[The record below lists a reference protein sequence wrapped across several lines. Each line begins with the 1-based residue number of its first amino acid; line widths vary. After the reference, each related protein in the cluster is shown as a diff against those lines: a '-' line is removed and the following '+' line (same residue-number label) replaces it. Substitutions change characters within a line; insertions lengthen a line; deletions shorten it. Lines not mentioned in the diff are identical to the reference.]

1 LFDSKSKTVGGYCE
15 LKKFII
21 LNFLFLFLIGSVI
34 SYYGIYVS
42 RDDWSFHIS
51 SIGGAL
57 MGYSIYVSL
66 KLYFHVYKRM
76 AKESIKN

>member
-1 LFDSKSKTVGGYCE
+1 M
-15 LKKFII
+15 KKFII
-21 LNFLFLFLIGSVI
+21 TNFLFLFLIGSVI

-66 KLYFHVYKRM
+66 KLYFHVYKRNT
-76 AKESIKN
+76 KESIKN